1 MTKRSVLTGIIL
13 IIVLIGFFLAG
24 LYGISR
30 LLGGPF
36 IPAGDKVGVV
46 RITGVMVDSRP
57 VLEQLNE
64 FVEKRDVKALVIRIN
79 SPGGGVGAAQE
90 IFRELEKITDKTVVA
105 SMGSVAASGGYYVAL
120 GAQRIFANPGT
131 ITGSI
136 GVIMEF
142 STLEGL
148 MRKIGLESYTIKS
161 GKYKDV
167 GSPFRKMTAEDR
179 ELLQGVVGDIH
190 NQFVEVVARR
200 RDLPLERAKKIA
212 DGRIFTG
219 RQAKE
224 LGLIDELGNL
234 QDAIDAAAEMAG
246 IKGKPQVI
254 YSKKRR
260 FSLADFI
267 LGERIV
273 SLLERLG
280 NETYQLSYRFIP
292 PTR

>member
-13 IIVLIGFFLAG
+13 IIVLIGFFVAG

-46 RITGVMVDSRP
+46 RITGVLIDSRP

-120 GAQRIFANPGT
+120 GTQRIFANPGT

-148 MRKIGLESYTIKS
+148 MRKIGLKSYTIKS

-200 RDLPLERAKKIA
+200 RDLPLEKAKKIA

-234 QDAIDAAAEMAG
+234 QDAIDAAAKMAG
-246 IKGKPQVI
+246 IKGKPQVV
-254 YSKKRR
+254 YSKKLR
-260 FSLADFI
+260 FSLADFL

-273 SLLERLG
+273 SLLERLS
-280 NETYQLSYRFIP
+280 NETYQFSYRFIP
-292 PTR
+292 PAQ

>member
-1 MTKRSVLTGIIL
+1 MAKKPVLTGIIL
-13 IIVLIGFFLAG
+13 IILLIGFFLAG

-36 IPAGDKVGVV
+36 VPAGDKVGVV
-46 RITGVMVDSRP
+46 RVSGVLVDSRP
-57 VLEQLNE
+57 VLEQLDE
-64 FVEKRDVKALVIRIN
+64 FAEQSDVKALVIRVN

-90 IFRELEKITDKTVVA
+90 IFRELEKITDKKVVV
-105 SMGSVAASGGYYVAL
+105 SMGSVAASGGYYISL
-120 GAQRIFANPGT
+120 GAKRIFANPGT

-142 STLEGL
+142 SSLKGLLE
-148 MRKIGLESYTIKS
+148 KIGLESYTIKS

-167 GSPFRKMTAEDR
+167 GSPFRKMTAEDQ
-179 ELLQGVVGDIH
+179 ELLQGVVEDIH
-190 NQFVEVVARR
+190 NQFVEVVASR
-200 RDLPLERAKKIA
+200 RDLPLEKAKEIA
-212 DGRIFTG
+212 DGRILTG

-234 QDAIDAAAEMAG
+234 QDAIDAAAKMAG
-246 IKGKPQVI
+246 IKGKPRVV
-254 YSKKRR
+254 YSRKLR
-260 FSLADFI
+260 FSLADFL

-280 NETYQLSYRFIP
+280 DETYQLSYRFVS